1 MELAAILALDVLN
14 GVASLILLCTGLAI
28 IFGMMRIINLAHGEF
43 LMLGAYATVVSTN
56 AGVNI
61 WVAMLVVAP
70 LFVGAVSL
78 VVERCL
84 IRFLYGR
91 LVDTMLATWGLSL
104 FIVGLVTTIYGNT
117 IQGVPTPLGGF
128 SIGAYRSSLYTLF
141 LVAMAAL
148 LLAAVWTVLRYTRL
162 GLIARAT
169 MQNPNMAAAEAALR
183 QAQTAFDQAKQEYDR
198 AKVTTKV
205 AGIVQDPLATV
216 GSMLS
221 PGTPC
226 ATVVELDPMKFITN
240 VPESRIARAELG
252 LPAKVTT
259 ITGETIEGK
268 VSFIASLADAATR
281 SFPIEIELPNKD
293 GKVLSGITA
302 TAVVNLG
309 TVPAHLLPQ
318 SVLTL
323 DDEGALGVRAVKDG
337 VVEFY
342 PVTIISDSRAGVWV
356 TGLPATVDVITIG
369 QEFVVPGQKVQATN
383 VTGTPESSESKAA
396 AEGMQS

>member
-1 MELAAILALDVLN
+1 MELAAILTLDVLN

-43 LMLGAYATVVSTN
+43 LMLGAYATVVSAN

-148 LLAAVWTVLRYTRL
+148 LLAAVWAVLRYTRL

-169 MQNPNMAAAEAALR
+169 MQNPNMAAALGVSPNRVYMATFAVGAAITGL
-183 QAQTAFDQAKQEYDR
+183 AGGLLAPVSGVVPTMGAAYVAKAF
-198 AKVTTKV
+198 
-205 AGIVQDPLATV
+205 I
-216 GSMLS
+216 
-221 PGTPC
+221 
-226 ATVVELDPMKFITN
+226 TVVGGGSAILAGTASAAGLFGFINQMAAYLTTP
-240 VPESRIARAELG
+240 VFGE
-252 LPAKVTT
+252 VTLF
-259 ITGETIEGK
+259 
-268 VSFIASLADAATR
+268 VSAIILIR
-281 SFPIEIELPNKD
+281 
-293 GKVLSGITA
+293 V
-302 TAVVNLG
+302 
-309 TVPAHLLPQ
+309 LPQ
-318 SVLTL
+318 
-323 DDEGALGVRAVKDG
+323 G
-337 VVEFY
+337 
-342 PVTIISDSRAGVWV
+342 ISGRFFGRS
-356 TGLPATVDVITIG
+356 L
-369 QEFVVPGQKVQATN
+369 
-383 VTGTPESSESKAA
+383 
-396 AEGMQS
+396 

>member
-56 AGVNI
+56 AGVNV

-148 LLAAVWTVLRYTRL
+148 LLAAVWAVLRYTRL

-169 MQNPNMAAAEAALR
+169 MQNPAMAAALGVSPNRVYMATFAVGAAITGL
-183 QAQTAFDQAKQEYDR
+183 AGGLLAPVSGVVPTMGAAYVAKAF
-198 AKVTTKV
+198 
-205 AGIVQDPLATV
+205 I
-216 GSMLS
+216 
-221 PGTPC
+221 
-226 ATVVELDPMKFITN
+226 TVVGGGSAILAGTASAAGLFGFINQMAAYLTTP
-240 VPESRIARAELG
+240 VFGE
-252 LPAKVTT
+252 VTLF
-259 ITGETIEGK
+259 
-268 VSFIASLADAATR
+268 VSAIILIR
-281 SFPIEIELPNKD
+281 
-293 GKVLSGITA
+293 V
-302 TAVVNLG
+302 
-309 TVPAHLLPQ
+309 LPQ
-318 SVLTL
+318 
-323 DDEGALGVRAVKDG
+323 G
-337 VVEFY
+337 
-342 PVTIISDSRAGVWV
+342 ISGRFFGRS
-356 TGLPATVDVITIG
+356 L
-369 QEFVVPGQKVQATN
+369 
-383 VTGTPESSESKAA
+383 
-396 AEGMQS
+396 

>member
-1 MELAAILALDVLN
+1 MDLAAILALDVLN
-14 GVASLILLCTGLAI
+14 GVASLILLCTGLAV

-56 AGVNI
+56 AGVNV

-148 LLAAVWTVLRYTRL
+148 LLAAVWAVLRYTRL

-169 MQNPNMAAAEAALR
+169 MQNPNMAAALGVSPNRVYMATFAVGAAITGL
-183 QAQTAFDQAKQEYDR
+183 AGGLLAPVSGVVPTMGAAYVAKAF
-198 AKVTTKV
+198 
-205 AGIVQDPLATV
+205 I
-216 GSMLS
+216 
-221 PGTPC
+221 
-226 ATVVELDPMKFITN
+226 TVVGGGSAILAGTASAAGLFGFINQMAAYLTTP
-240 VPESRIARAELG
+240 VFGE
-252 LPAKVTT
+252 VTLF
-259 ITGETIEGK
+259 
-268 VSFIASLADAATR
+268 VSAIILIR
-281 SFPIEIELPNKD
+281 
-293 GKVLSGITA
+293 V
-302 TAVVNLG
+302 
-309 TVPAHLLPQ
+309 LPQ
-318 SVLTL
+318 
-323 DDEGALGVRAVKDG
+323 G
-337 VVEFY
+337 
-342 PVTIISDSRAGVWV
+342 ISGRFFGRS
-356 TGLPATVDVITIG
+356 L
-369 QEFVVPGQKVQATN
+369 
-383 VTGTPESSESKAA
+383 
-396 AEGMQS
+396 

>member
-1 MELAAILALDVLN
+1 MDLAAILALDVLN
-14 GVASLILLCTGLAI
+14 GVASLILLCTGLAV

-141 LVAMAAL
+141 LVAMAVL
-148 LLAAVWTVLRYTRL
+148 LLAAVWAVLRYTRL

-169 MQNPNMAAAEAALR
+169 MQNPNMAAALGVSPNRVYMATFAVGAAITGL
-183 QAQTAFDQAKQEYDR
+183 AGGLLAPVSGVVPTMGAAYVAKAF
-198 AKVTTKV
+198 
-205 AGIVQDPLATV
+205 I
-216 GSMLS
+216 
-221 PGTPC
+221 
-226 ATVVELDPMKFITN
+226 TVVGGGSAILAGTASAAGLFGFINQMAAYLTTP
-240 VPESRIARAELG
+240 VFGE
-252 LPAKVTT
+252 VTLF
-259 ITGETIEGK
+259 
-268 VSFIASLADAATR
+268 VSAIILIR
-281 SFPIEIELPNKD
+281 
-293 GKVLSGITA
+293 V
-302 TAVVNLG
+302 
-309 TVPAHLLPQ
+309 LPQ
-318 SVLTL
+318 
-323 DDEGALGVRAVKDG
+323 G
-337 VVEFY
+337 
-342 PVTIISDSRAGVWV
+342 ISGRFFGRS
-356 TGLPATVDVITIG
+356 L
-369 QEFVVPGQKVQATN
+369 
-383 VTGTPESSESKAA
+383 
-396 AEGMQS
+396 